1 MLRIWRRS
9 TQKRVRRRENN
20 GKKKRASHLITN
32 DPQREETLGQLIS
45 ENREKDIPGM
55 VGVLELVREA
65 NRDYESN
72 LEKSI
77 LRGKEAFS
85 GDFFVVVLFK
95 NERLFD
101 EVHRSL
107 FFPRKSCPTPT
118 YCQTVY
124 KYHRDLEA
132 IEFLWVIPDKDTCH
146 FYQYYALEVDEE
158 ERELLGYI
166 MSFYAGELDAMSKR
180 LNNEQPGMPSLILV
194 PEEKAAIATS

>member
-1 MLRIWRRS
+1 M
-9 TQKRVRRRENN
+9 
-20 GKKKRASHLITN
+20 
-32 DPQREETLGQLIS
+32 
-45 ENREKDIPGM
+45 
-55 VGVLELVREA
+55 LELVREA
-65 NRDYESN
+65 NRDYEDN

-77 LRGKEAFS
+77 ARGRKAFE
-85 GDFFVVVLFK
+85 GDFFIVILFK

-124 KYHRDLEA
+124 KYHSDIDAL
-132 IEFLWVIPDKDTCH
+132 EFLWVIPDKDTCH
-146 FYQYYALEVDEE
+146 FYQYNALEVDEE

-166 MSFYAGELDAMSKR
+166 MSFYAGDLDLLCKK

-194 PEEKAAIATS
+194 PEQKSVIAAS